1 MRGLSMLSA
10 IAVLCFCFNAL
21 GGAKEHFING
31 QEYYEQGQYKDAIDE
46 FEKAYS
52 LDARPKLLF
61 NIAQSYEKLGNLKK
75 SVDYFKRYV
84 KAESDKVDT
93 TSIKNKITNLEARIK
108 QTGIAVTVSEEGADI
123 YVDGE
128 KMAASPVNGVL
139 ALDEGMH
146 KIRIVKEGFKDFT
159 MNVGVSTGHS
169 VPVDAT
175 LEKADAS
182 YVPVSP
188 IEDKKVEA
196 EPVEETPP
204 EQPEPAASEPAEE
217 TPAETNAVD
226 DIEATEET
234 SDDKGIEVLD
244 IVPWAV
250 AGVGGIT
257 AAVGWGV
264 LGSQANSEGDTHKAM
279 IADIVGGVGVA
290 VAVGGAVWGIVRLIK
305 KKKGKGADTS
315 SVSAMPLVTA
325 DQAGMAASFSF

>member
-1 MRGLSMLSA
+1 MLSA
-10 IAVLCFCFNAL
+10 LAVLCFGFNAL

-31 QEYYEQGQYKDAIDE
+31 QEYYEQGQYKDAIEE
-46 FEKAYS
+46 FERAYS

-75 SVDYFKRYV
+75 SVEYFKKYV
-84 KAESDKVDT
+84 NAESKKVDT

-108 QTGIAVTVSEEGADI
+108 QTGITVTVSEEGADI

-128 KMAASPVNGVL
+128 KMAASPVKGVL

-182 YVPVSP
+182 YVSVSP
-188 IEDKKVEA
+188 TMDKKA
-196 EPVEETPP
+196 EP
-204 EQPEPAASEPAEE
+204 EPTEE
-217 TPAETNAVD
+217 TPAEPAEPPPV
-226 DIEATEET
+226 EPTEEAPAET
-234 SDDKGIEVLD
+234 ETADDAEPTDDASEEKGIEVLD

-257 AAVGWGV
+257 AAVSWGV
-264 LGSQANSEGDTHKAM
+264 IGSKAKSEGDTNKAM

-290 VAVGGAVWGIVRLIK
+290 IAVGGAVWGIVRLIK
-305 KKKGKGADTS
+305 KKKSKAQETS
-315 SVSAMPLVTA
+315 SVSVTPLVAA